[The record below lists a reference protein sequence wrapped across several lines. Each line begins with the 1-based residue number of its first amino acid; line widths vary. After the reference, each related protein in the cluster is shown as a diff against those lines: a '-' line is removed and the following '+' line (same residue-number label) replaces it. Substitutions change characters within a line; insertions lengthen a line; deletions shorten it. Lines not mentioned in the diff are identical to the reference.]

1 VCAQVSRLIVEL
13 AGAGQADLGIMLDA
27 GYVERLL
34 AYARSVAH
42 YPTAMK
48 EFSWR
53 NGWFH
58 GITRQQLQSGQ
69 SDPMPMHTALLTDV
83 GAVQKVFTLDV
94 GGVH

>member
-1 VCAQVSRLIVEL
+1 MGQLIREL
-13 AGAGQADLGIMLDA
+13 ASSGQADLGIVLDA

-42 YPTAMK
+42 FPTAIK
-48 EFSWR
+48 EFAWR

-69 SDPMPMHTALLTDV
+69 DDPMPMHTALLMDV

-94 GGVH
+94 GGLN